1 MKRITLILLF
11 TCFFAQSQ
19 NVKRTEEYNYGK
31 NGIEYIAKSSTGKTI
46 IISTFNSRPTI
57 INEVAMNVF
66 NYFREKAPKSGDK
79 ITLQLNDAI
88 VNGTCEI
95 KVKDNLTSVEFYY
108 ETVEWKNGLTEVYV
122 NPEFNNNSALT
133 NSDD

>member
-1 MKRITLILLF
+1 MRKIIFIVLLSTLCIQAQNTKRI
-11 TCFFAQSQ
+11 
-19 NVKRTEEYNYGK
+19 EEYHYGK
-31 NGIEYIAKSSTGKTI
+31 NGIEYIAKSNSGKTI

-57 INEVAMNVF
+57 NNEVAINLF
-66 NYFREKAPKSGDK
+66 NYFREKAPKNGDK
-79 ITLQLNDAI
+79 ITILVSDAA

-122 NPEFNNNSALT
+122 NPGFNNNSALT